1 MIRNLGILVGLFFVV
16 VLLYSFATGA
26 YTFATEDKVET
37 AEHVFHKHPKELN
50 LSSDGVFGKWD
61 KEQLQRGYGVYK
73 EVCSA
78 CHSLRQVAFRDL
90 ESIGFSEAEVK
101 AIAKSYQVPSVD
113 PDTGEASTRDGLP
126 ADKFPMV
133 YPNDVAARAANNN
146 AIPPDLSLMTK
157 ARHDGSAYV
166 YSLMT
171 GYQDPPKKLAKEFPE
186 AMPSATTHYNPYFA
200 NLNIA
205 MAQPI
210 AIDGQVAYADGTEA
224 TKEQMSKDI
233 AAFLTWTA
241 EPKMVLR
248 KQIGLAVVIFLL
260 IFTGLAYMA
269 YRNVW
274 ADKKH

>member
-26 YTFATEDKVET
+26 YTFATEAKAET
-37 AEHVFHKHPKELN
+37 AEHVFHTHPKELH
-50 LSSDGVFGKWD
+50 LASDGIFGKWD

-90 ESIGFSEAEVK
+90 AAIGFSEGEVK
-101 AIAKSYQVPSVD
+101 AIAKSYQVPSID
-113 PDTGEASTRDGLP
+113 PDTGEATTRDGLP
-126 ADKFPMV
+126 ADKFPLV

-171 GYQDPPKKLAKEFPE
+171 GYQDPPKKLAEEFP
-186 AMPSATTHYNPYFA
+186 ASMPSSFA
-200 NLNIA
+200 GMNRKSNVKARRIA
-205 MAQPI
+205 
-210 AIDGQVAYADGTEA
+210 
-224 TKEQMSKDI
+224 
-233 AAFLTWTA
+233 
-241 EPKMVLR
+241 
-248 KQIGLAVVIFLL
+248 
-260 IFTGLAYMA
+260 
-269 YRNVW
+269 
-274 ADKKH
+274 